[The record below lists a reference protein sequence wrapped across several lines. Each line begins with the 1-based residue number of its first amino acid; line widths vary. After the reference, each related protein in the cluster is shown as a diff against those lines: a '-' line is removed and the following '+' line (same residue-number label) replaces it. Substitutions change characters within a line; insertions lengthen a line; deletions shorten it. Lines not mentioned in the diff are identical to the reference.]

1 MTIKDRLKKLR
12 QEKQMTLEEVSR
24 IVGVSR
30 QTIQKYEN
38 GIISNIPSDKIELL
52 AKALSTTP
60 AYLMGWEEE
69 ETGNPEKTSLDKLKI
84 PILGTVPAGIPISAI
99 EDILG
104 YEEIPQSMGRLDGLF
119 ALRAKGDSMEP
130 NILEGD
136 IIIVQQQPSADSGD
150 IVVALVNGDEAT
162 VKKIKITKSGIMLI
176 ANNAAYTPMFYT
188 NKEVEELPVRIA
200 GRVIGLHREF

>member
-1 MTIKDRLKKLR
+1 MKFGEIFRRERTNRGFSQSEVAKILQVSPSTIGMWEQNRRVPPL
-12 QEKQMTLEEVSR
+12 EKLEEIADVF
-24 IVGVSR
+24 
-30 QTIQKYEN
+30 
-38 GIISNIPSDKIELL
+38 NINLNQL
-52 AKALSTTP
+52 
-60 AYLMGWEEE
+60 
-69 ETGNPEKTSLDKLKI
+69 TGNETNPQQKLKI
-84 PILGTVPAGIPISAI
+84 PILGTIPAGIPISAV

-119 ALRAKGDSMEP
+119 ALRVKGDSMEP

-150 IVVALVNGDEAT
+150 IVVAVVNGDEAT
-162 VKKIKITKSGIMLI
+162 VKKIKITESGIVLI

-200 GRVIGLHREF
+200 GKVIGLHREFA